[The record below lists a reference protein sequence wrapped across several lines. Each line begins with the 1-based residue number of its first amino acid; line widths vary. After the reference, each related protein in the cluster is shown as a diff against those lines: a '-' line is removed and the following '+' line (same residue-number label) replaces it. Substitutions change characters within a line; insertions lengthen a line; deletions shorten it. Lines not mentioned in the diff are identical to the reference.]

1 MRLQGTPLIVA
12 LLFTSFLGGV
22 CGGALVAAS
31 VVTVRAQGG
40 QAVTTTQLNV
50 LDPDGRLRAVL
61 AGHDE
66 RRMASLSFYDSAGQV
81 RSIVGIDENEIPLVR
96 LLDQAGQSRLNAL
109 VQDGDGL
116 VIAGDEDTQSG
127 VFGIAGGSPLLSL
140 LEAGR
145 SRARLQVAPDGSPS
159 LRLFDGDGRQT
170 SALTVGASEAPL
182 MTLHDQ
188 GQLRAAFGVQ
198 EQAVVLNMADTQQ
211 VRLVI
216 GVARDGRPSVSFL
229 SENGQ
234 PIQELPLEASR

>member
-1 MRLQGTPLIVA
+1 
-12 LLFTSFLGGV
+12 
-22 CGGALVAAS
+22 
-31 VVTVRAQGG
+31 
-40 QAVTTTQLNV
+40 
-50 LDPDGRLRAVL
+50 
-61 AGHDE
+61 
-66 RRMASLSFYDSAGQV
+66 MASLSFYDSAGQV

-170 SALTVGASEAPL
+170 SGLTVGASEAPL
-182 MTLHDQ
+182 MTSMIRDSS
-188 GQLRAAFGVQ
+188 GPRSASRSRRWSSTWPT
-198 EQAVVLNMADTQQ
+198 TQQ

>member
-1 MRLQGTPLIVA
+1 
-12 LLFTSFLGGV
+12 
-22 CGGALVAAS
+22 
-31 VVTVRAQGG
+31 
-40 QAVTTTQLNV
+40 
-50 LDPDGRLRAVL
+50 
-61 AGHDE
+61 
-66 RRMASLSFYDSAGQV
+66 MASLSFYDSAGQV

-96 LLDQAGQSRLNAL
+96 LLDKAGQSRLNAL

-170 SALTVGASEAPL
+170 SGLTVGASEAPL